1 MTEPIAEHDA
11 CGVGFVAHRLPSH
24 AVLAAALSAV
34 SRMSHR
40 GAVSADGKS
49 GDGAGVLTQLPY
61 NLLRRDLP
69 LGDVPDQDLAL
80 AMVFLP
86 PAAADDAAEVLDQAV
101 RAEGLRV
108 LGWRPVP
115 VDPDA
120 LGAFARVTQPVIRQL
135 AVGRRPGDDDAAF
148 TRSLYLARRTAER
161 RLRERGLGAYIASFS
176 HRTVVYK
183 GLFVS
188 PQLGRFYRDLTDPAY
203 TTRLA
208 VFHQR
213 YSTNTSPSWWLAQ
226 PFRYLAHNGEINTL
240 QGNLLWTRAREAML
254 RRSVWADRWEDL
266 VPLLQEGGSDSA
278 HLDSVLEL
286 LVASGRSLLHALLM
300 LVPQAWEEIP
310 DLPDAVRA
318 FYEYHACLTEPWDG
332 PAALA
337 CSDGRIVAAALDRNG
352 LRPARYAV
360 TAEGLV
366 VLASEAGVLPLPA
379 EQVVR
384 RGRLGPG
391 QVLAVDTATG
401 QVLADAEIKAQ
412 LAAARPYAEWTR
424 RTIRVPDGNR
434 EAIPPGAAEGP
445 REVED
450 GGAGPAA
457 GGGTPAADLPRRQQL
472 FGYTAEE
479 VAYLL
484 LPMATEGKEVVFSMG
499 DDTPPAAL
507 ARRPRLLYDYFRQRF
522 AQVTNP
528 PIDPLRERL
537 VMSLAA
543 RVGPRRNWLEDGPE
557 HAALLVFPSP
567 VLTPDQLGWARAR
580 APWPAVAL
588 DATWR
593 ADRESLET
601 ALGRLAGEAEAAVAR
616 GAGLI
621 ILSDRAADAARIPVP
636 MLLATGAVHHH
647 LIREGLRTSVGLLVE
662 SGEAR
667 TVHQLACLLGYGAEA
682 VCPYLA
688 LETAA
693 ALPSANGR
701 QPSAR
706 RYRSALEQGL
716 LKVASKMG
724 ISTLAGY
731 QGGQVFEVVGLDRR
745 VVERYF
751 PGTPAHLGGV
761 SLDDL
766 AAQAAA
772 RHARAFAG
780 DGELA
785 DPGLVRFRRDGEYH
799 AFNPY
804 VVKRLHQAAQSGG
817 GPAYAAFSD
826 LVASRPPTALRD
838 LLAFVPR
845 PPVPLE
851 EVEPA
856 EAIVRRFV
864 LSAMSHG
871 ALSREAHEALAI
883 AANRLGAR
891 SNSGEGGEDPARYLP
906 RPDGTSA
913 NSRIK
918 QVASA
923 RFGVTAAYLVSAD
936 ELEIKMAQG
945 SKPGEGGQLPGHKV
959 SAEIAAI
966 RRAQPGITLISPPPH
981 HDIYSIED
989 LAQLI
994 YDLKRVHPLAR
1005 VAVKLVAEA
1014 GVGTVAAG
1022 VAKAF
1027 ADTIQ
1032 ISGHDGGTGAS
1043 PLESIKHV
1051 GLPWELGLAEAQQA
1065 LVASGLRGR
1074 VRLRVDGGLKT
1085 GRDVVVAALLGA
1097 DEFGFGTAAL
1107 VALGC
1112 VMARA
1117 CHLNTCPTGIATQR
1131 EDLRRR
1137 FSGRPDRVEAYLLG
1151 VAEEVRRHLAALGA
1165 RTLEEVIGR
1174 SELLYPVDESVLGR
1188 RIGLSAL
1195 LTGGAGAPEA
1205 ARRCV
1210 QPRNKRPEGP
1220 TLDDR
1225 IWQDAWPSVERGVPV
1240 HLTYP
1245 ITNMD
1250 RTVGGRLAGAIARRY
1265 GEGGLAE
1272 GRVVLRFTGSA
1283 GQSFGAFCVPGMVLE
1298 LEGEV
1303 NDYAGK
1309 GMSGGT
1315 IAIRPPRGFAGASHE
1330 NVIAGNTLLYG
1341 ATGGRLFAAG
1351 RAGERFAV
1359 RNSGAV
1365 AVVEGVG
1372 DHGCEYM
1379 TGGVVVVLGRAGYNF
1394 GAGMTGGRAYVL
1406 DEDGGFA
1413 ARCNLETVAVAPVE
1427 AEDLEGLRDLIAEH
1441 LAHTGSRRAA
1451 GLLQTWPAA
1460 AARFVKIIPHGPAGQ
1475 EAGRARHLPG
1485 QEAGRASGMEASFE
1499 AAGSPNSELS
1509 GFRA

>member
-1 MTEPIAEHDA
+1 
-11 CGVGFVAHRLPSH
+11 
-24 AVLAAALSAV
+24 
-34 SRMSHR
+34 MSHR

-49 GDGAGVLTQLPY
+49 GDGAGVLAQLPY
-61 NLLRRDLP
+61 RLLRRDLP
-69 LGDVPDQDLAL
+69 LDDVRDEDLAL

-86 PAAADDAAEVLDQAV
+86 PAAADEAAQILEQAAS
-101 RAEGLRV
+101 AEGLRIF
-108 LGWRPVP
+108 GWRPVP

-148 TRSLYLARRTAER
+148 ARGLYLARRTAER
-161 RLRERGLGAYIASFS
+161 RLRECGLGAYIVSFS
-176 HRTVVYK
+176 NRTVVYK

-240 QGNLLWTRAREAML
+240 QGNLSWARAREAML
-254 RRSVWADRWEDL
+254 RESSWADRWTDL

-300 LVPQAWEEIP
+300 LVPQAWEAIP
-310 DLPDAVRA
+310 DLPEGVRA

-352 LRPARYAV
+352 LRPARYMV

-366 VLASEAGVLPLPA
+366 VLASEAGVLSLPA

-384 RGRLGPG
+384 KGRLGPG

-401 QVLADAEIKAQ
+401 EVLADAEIKAQ
-412 LAAARPYAEWTR
+412 LAASKPYREWTR
-424 RTIRVPDGNR
+424 RIVRVPDG
-434 EAIPPGAAEGP
+434 EGHP
-445 REVED
+445 EMAD
-450 GGAGPAA
+450 AA
-457 GGGTPAADLPRRQQL
+457 GESGTPPVDAGEAGAPSAASDPGRRPKTDDALGTDLRRRQAL
-472 FGYTAEE
+472 FGYTTEE
-479 VAYLL
+479 VNYLL

-507 ARRPRLLYDYFRQRF
+507 AQRPRLLYDYFRQRF

-537 VMSLAA
+537 VMSLSAW
-543 RVGPRRNWLEDGPE
+543 VGPRRNWLEDGPE
-557 HAALLVFPSP
+557 HAALLAFASP
-567 VLTPDQLGWARAR
+567 VLLPEQLSWVRAH
-580 APWPAVAL
+580 APWPVAVV
-588 DATWR
+588 DATWHEE
-593 ADRESLET
+593 REPLEA
-601 ALGRLAGEAEAAVAR
+601 ALARVVAEAEAAVAG
-616 GAGLI
+616 GAGLLL
-621 ILSDRAADAARIPVP
+621 LSDRAAGAERIPIP
-636 MLLATGAVHHH
+636 MLLAASAVHHH
-647 LIREGLRTSVGLLVE
+647 LIRVGLRMRVGLLVE
-662 SGEAR
+662 SGDAR
-667 TVHQLACLLGYGAEA
+667 TVHQVACLLGYGAEA

-701 QPSAR
+701 RPSVR
-706 RYRSALEQGL
+706 QYRSALEQGL

-780 DGELA
+780 DGAPE

-804 VVKRLHQAAQSGG
+804 VVKRLHQAAQSGR
-817 GPAYAAFSD
+817 GPAYTAFTD
-826 LVASRPPTALRD
+826 LVASRPPTAVRD
-838 LLAFVPR
+838 LLTFVR
-845 PPVPLE
+845 REPVPLE

-856 EAIVRRFV
+856 DAIVRRFV

-891 SNSGEGGEDPARYLP
+891 SNSGEGGEDPSRY
-906 RPDGTSA
+906 GTSA

-923 RFGVTAAYLVSAD
+923 RFGVTAAYLVSAE

-1014 GVGTVAAG
+1014 GVGTIAAG

-1051 GLPWELGLAEAQQA
+1051 GLPWELGLVETQQA

-1137 FSGRPDRVEAYLLG
+1137 FSGRPERVEAYLLG

-1165 RTLEEVIGR
+1165 RTLQEVIGH
-1174 SELLYPVDESVLGR
+1174 SELLCPADEALCGR
-1188 RIGLSAL
+1188 RLDLSAL
-1195 LTGGAGAPEA
+1195 LATSAGVPEA
-1205 ARRCV
+1205 ALRCA

-1225 IWQDAWPSVERGVPV
+1225 IWADAWPAVERGAPV
-1240 HLTYP
+1240 HLAYP

-1250 RTVGGRLAGAIARRY
+1250 RTVGGRLAGAVARRY
-1265 GEGGLAE
+1265 GESGLAE
-1272 GRVVLRFTGSA
+1272 GSVVLQFSGSA

-1330 NVIAGNTLLYG
+1330 NVIAGNTVLYG
-1341 ATGGRLFAAG
+1341 ATGGRLYAAG

-1406 DEDGGFA
+1406 DEDGQFA
-1413 ARCNLETVAVAPVE
+1413 SRCNQETVAVKPVDE
-1427 AEDLEGLRDLIAEH
+1427 EDLAELRALLVEH
-1441 LAHTGSRRAA
+1441 LTHTGSRRAA
-1451 GLLQTWPAA
+1451 GLLEDWPAA
-1460 AARFVKIIPHGPAGQ
+1460 AGLFRRVVP
-1475 EAGRARHLPG
+1475 RD
-1485 QEAGRASGMEASFE
+1485 ASGQNRSF
-1499 AAGSPNSELS
+1499 GTP
-1509 GFRA
+1509 RR